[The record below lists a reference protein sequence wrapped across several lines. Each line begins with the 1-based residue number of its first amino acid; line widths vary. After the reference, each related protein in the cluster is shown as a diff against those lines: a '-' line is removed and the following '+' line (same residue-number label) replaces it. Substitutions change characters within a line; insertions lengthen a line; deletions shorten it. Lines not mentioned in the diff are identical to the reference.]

1 MKLIHILI
9 FGIVGIFVFLHEEKK
24 SINNHYK
31 LINYKPKRKESQVW
45 KKLYCIGTI

>member
-1 MKLIHILI
+1 MKLIHIFI

-31 LINYKPKRKESQVW
+31 LINYKP
-45 KKLYCIGTI
+45 GTN